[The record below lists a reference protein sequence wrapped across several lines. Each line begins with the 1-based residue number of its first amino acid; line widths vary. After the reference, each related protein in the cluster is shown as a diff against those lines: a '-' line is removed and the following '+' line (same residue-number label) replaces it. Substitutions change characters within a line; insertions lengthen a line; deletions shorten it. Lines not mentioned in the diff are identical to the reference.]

1 MLGRG
6 LEESRRGEA
15 ESLNVRDKIVCNPR
29 IREEGEAIL
38 EQKKKNLFDH
48 STRQLPGVRARAK
61 AWVGLQKIEA

>member
-38 EQKKKNLFDH
+38 EQKKI
-48 STRQLPGVRARAK
+48 SSIIRQDSYRVFVSVLRR
-61 AWVGLQKIEA
+61 GLVCKK